1 MRAPRFER
9 YLYVEKPRL
18 AMVIAILICIVGFI
32 SLNQLPVS
40 QFPSVAPPKVSVT
53 AIYPGA
59 NAETIADILATL
71 IEDSVNGV
79 EGMEYMESVSRDS
92 GRYELEIVFEQGT
105 NEDMAMIRVQNSIQ
119 LVQSQLPV
127 EVIEQGISIR
137 MSQGRRNISVSLT
150 NHLYRNTMRT
160 CYRH

>member
-1 MRAPRFER
+1 MRVPRFER
-9 YLYVEKPRL
+9 YIYVEKPRL

-92 GRYELEIVFEQGT
+92 GRV
-105 NEDMAMIRVQNSIQ
+105 A
-119 LVQSQLPV
+119 
-127 EVIEQGISIR
+127 
-137 MSQGRRNISVSLT
+137 
-150 NHLYRNTMRT
+150 
-160 CYRH
+160 